1 MLQQELFEGNPLYLA
16 GNVDSP
22 IWVLQIISENE
33 VEFLEEQE
41 SLLAKELEN
50 KVFYFLNILIP
61 DWNQNL
67 SPWEAPAVFGKE
79 GFGSG
84 AKETLAWI
92 EEKLLPH
99 LLANDAKDKTF
110 VLAGYSLAGLFA
122 LWAGTQQAR
131 FAGIVAGSPSLWFP
145 KFVDYVRD
153 NAFHISKV
161 YVSLGDAEAKTKNQI
176 MQKVAENTETVVQIV
191 KDKGVDCV
199 FEWNAGNHFKDVA
212 GRMARGIGEM
222 LSRLRAQ
229 E

>member
-1 MLQQELFEGNPLYLA
+1 MLQQELFEGKPLYLA
-16 GNVDSP
+16 GNADSP
-22 IWVLQIISENE
+22 IWVLQVISENE
-33 VEFLEEQE
+33 VDFLEEQV

-61 DWNQNL
+61 DWNPNL

-122 LWAGTQQAR
+122 LWAGTQTAS
-131 FAGIVAGSPSLWFP
+131 FDGIVAGSPSLWFP

-153 NAFHISKV
+153 NEFTASKV
-161 YVSLGDAEAKTKNQI
+161 YISLGDTEAKTKNQV
-176 MQKVAENTETVVQIV
+176 MQKVADNTEALVQSL

-212 GRMARGIGEM
+212 GRMARGILEM
-222 LSRLRAQ
+222 LTSIK
-229 E
+229 